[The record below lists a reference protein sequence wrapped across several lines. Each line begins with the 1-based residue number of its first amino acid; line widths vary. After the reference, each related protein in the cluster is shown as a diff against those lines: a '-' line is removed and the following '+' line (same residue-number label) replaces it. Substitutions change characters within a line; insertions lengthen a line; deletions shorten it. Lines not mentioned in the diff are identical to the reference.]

1 MIEKF
6 QAEKIFEVIK
16 KDDEEGFVTFVVQK
30 NLQNLCFGRF
40 PLLSVCYLF
49 DSKKIVLK
57 YEKILGKI
65 NKFEVCYEPFEI
77 YKRFKV
83 LAKKSMRLYLDKN
96 SICYPIEML
105 AVLDRRNK
113 IAKDYKFLFKNEEIL
128 SNLTKIYKLNAKIE
142 INVTSDNFV
151 CETKKLSFWQR
162 LTLITASVLVAL
174 FCVFSCSSMLFIANK
189 FGLGTES
196 RPIQIKTE
204 EELVKALDGGKLIY
218 QLTSDVVIENDLNF
232 KDFSGTIDGA
242 GKTVTIKN
250 ASAPLIQ
257 NMSGTIKNL
266 VIEVEDTPQ
275 KITQNYSIIAE
286 KSTGNI
292 QNIKI
297 NANIDASVE
306 VLEDTYIS
314 VFANYNVGVISDC
327 SVSLNAKLENNNTK
341 NVYVSAFACI
351 NSGSISNCTAESG
364 TIETNTVDIAI
375 CSIENSGTIDGFKNN
390 ISAKQTSGEEWNP
403 NCSGVVCTN
412 TSVLKNVI
420 NNAKMEAISTAE
432 NKVVTDTS
440 EQSVEVYVAGIAIQN
455 AGSIMSA
462 KNYGEIVAT
471 GKLSTIYAGGIV
483 SINTFQEM
491 SSKLVLGE
499 ILNSKSASK
508 IMATGENS
516 KCIVGGIVSYNLAN
530 IKKCGSES
538 EIVVS
543 SDSYSGG
550 LVGRNGAIY
559 NTYYGTLVYPG
570 LIYNCYTN
578 STFTPS
584 EAGANKEDYTF
595 GSLIGLVDN
604 NRIQLSN
611 NHFVKNE
618 TYNAVLY
625 LGLVTNPLTDPDSCS
640 AKEYDSF
647 DEIPSEV
654 IDYVK

>member
-1 MIEKF
+1 MIEKI

-49 DSKKIVLK
+49 DSKKIISK
-57 YEKILGKI
+57 YEKTLGKI
-65 NKFEVCYEPFEI
+65 NKFEICYEPFEI

-83 LAKKSMRLYLDKN
+83 LAKKSMRLYLNKN

-128 SNLTKIYKLNAKIE
+128 TNLTKIYKLNSKIE
-142 INVTSDNFV
+142 INATSENFV
-151 CETKKLSFWQR
+151 CETKKLSFLQR
-162 LTLITASVLVAL
+162 LSLITASILVAL
-174 FCVFSCSSMLFIANK
+174 FCVFSCSSILFVAK
-189 FGLGTES
+189 KYGLGTDS
-196 RPIQIKTE
+196 HPIQIKTE
-204 EELVKALDGGKLIY
+204 EELVKALDGGKLVY
-218 QLTSDVVIENDLNF
+218 QLTSDITLKDDFDL

-250 ASAPLIQ
+250 ATKALVQ
-257 NMSGTIKNL
+257 NLSGTIKNL
-266 VIEVEDTPQ
+266 VIGVESTPQ

-286 KSTGNI
+286 KSTGNL
-292 QNIKI
+292 QNIRI

-314 VFANYNVGVISDC
+314 VFANYNSGVISDC
-327 SVSLNAKLENNNTK
+327 SVSLNAKLENSNTK
-341 NVYVSAFACI
+341 NAYVSAFAGV
-351 NSGSISNCTAESG
+351 NSGTISNCTAESG
-364 TIETNTVDIAI
+364 AIETDTVDIAI

-412 TSVLKNVI
+412 TSVLKNVV
-420 NNAKMEAISTAE
+420 NNAKIEAISTAE
-432 NKVVTDTS
+432 NKVVSDTS
-440 EQSVEVYVAGIAIQN
+440 EQSVEVYVAGIALQN
-455 AGSIMSA
+455 AGSITGA
-462 KNYGEIVAT
+462 KNYGEIVAS
-471 GKLSTIYAGGIV
+471 GKLSTIFAGGIA

-499 ILNSKSASK
+499 ITNSKSVSK
-508 IMATGENS
+508 ITATGENS

-530 IKKCGSES
+530 IEKCGSES

-559 NTYYGTLVYPG
+559 NTYYGMLVYSG
-570 LIYNCYTN
+570 LIYDCYTN
-578 STFTPS
+578 STFAPS
-584 EAGANKEDYTF
+584 EAGANKENYTF

-604 NRIQLSN
+604 NYVKLSN
-611 NHFVKNE
+611 NHYVKNDS
-618 TYNAVLY
+618 YNAVLF
-625 LGLVTNPLTDPDSCS
+625 LGSITNPLTNPANCY
-640 AKEYDSF
+640 ANEYNSF